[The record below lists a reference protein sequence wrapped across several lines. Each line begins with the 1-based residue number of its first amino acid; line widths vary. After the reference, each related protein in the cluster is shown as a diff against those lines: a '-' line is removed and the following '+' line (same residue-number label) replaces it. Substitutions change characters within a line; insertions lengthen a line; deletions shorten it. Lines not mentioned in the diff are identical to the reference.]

1 MLCIIGTIVVP
12 QNSTS
17 SYKSTLFSK
26 VIVFSNMP
34 SVLSQDQWPK
44 KVLGMVEKGLMDY
57 SVEVRVKASQVLSGL
72 LHCAFIDR
80 DGRSDILVSSILF
93 SIIFSMS
100 KLPEPSVFINNMQY
114 IYFRKHFMTEC

>member
-1 MLCIIGTIVVP
+1 
-12 QNSTS
+12 
-17 SYKSTLFSK
+17 
-26 VIVFSNMP
+26 MP

-80 DGRSDILVSSILF
+80 DGRSDILVSSFLY
-93 SIIFSMS
+93 SIVFSMS
-100 KLPEPSVFINNMQY
+100 TKLPEPSVFVNNMQY